1 MLSYS
6 LNQLTEILN
15 GKLYGNPSFIITSV
29 TTDSRITS
37 ASKSAVFFALVGD
50 RHNGHQYITDLYQ
63 QGVRAFVVS
72 ELSDQLQLLND
83 ASFITVD
90 DTLRALQQFA
100 AYHRSKL
107 QYPVIGITG
116 SNGKTIVKEWLAQL
130 LSSNKKVERSPKSY
144 NSQVGVALS
153 ILGMGNN
160 ADIAIVEAGISKPNE
175 MQFLEPIIKPQ
186 IGVFTNLGAAHQENF
201 HDLHSKAKE
210 KMALFEH
217 CETLVYCNDFLQIE
231 ILAREASKK
240 NEIKLFTWGK
250 NDIANVK
257 ILSIEKEQSSVTI
270 NAEFEQKPFSFF
282 IPFTDDASIENAMH
296 CVTTLLLLGYS
307 TEQIALLI
315 NKIQPVAMRLEIK
328 EAING
333 CTLINDSYN
342 SDLGSLSIAL
352 DTLSQQHQHK
362 NRLLIISDILQSGL
376 DPKTLYS
383 KVGSMINEKGV
394 DKTIAIG
401 NEILKQ
407 KQHFKD
413 NTEFYETTQQFLQ
426 KFERHK
432 FNDYAILLKG
442 SRVFQFERI
451 SAMLEH
457 KLHRTQL
464 EIDLNALVHNLNYF
478 RSLLKPNVKV
488 MVMVKAFSYGSG
500 SHEIANLLQFHRV
513 DYLGVAFTDE
523 GIALR
528 EAGVSLPIVVLNP
541 EIGSYELM
549 IEYNLEPE
557 IFSLS
562 SFNNFCT
569 TLSKHG
575 VSNYPI
581 HLKIDTGMH
590 RLGFMPIE
598 IDELCA
604 KLKNFSGVKV
614 QSIFSHLVAT
624 DDSQHDTFT
633 QKQIDNFKQASQQI
647 INTLGYKPILHI
659 LNSAGIE
666 RFGQHQMD
674 MVRLGIGLYGIS
686 AVHQHRLK
694 NVSTLKTFVAQI
706 KELKPGE
713 TVGYN
718 RKGEVTKP
726 TTIATIPIGYADGLN
741 RRLSNGKGSVMIN
754 RSLAPIIGNISMD
767 TCMVDITGIPIVTEG
782 NEVTIFGNSPS
793 IIDIAKM
800 LETIPY
806 EVLTSISRRVKR
818 IYLQE

>member
-1 MLSYS
+1 
-6 LNQLTEILN
+6 I
-15 GKLYGNPSFIITSV
+15 
-29 TTDSRITS
+29 
-37 ASKSAVFFALVGD
+37 
-50 RHNGHQYITDLYQ
+50 
-63 QGVRAFVVS
+63 
-72 ELSDQLQLLND
+72 
-83 ASFITVD
+83 
-90 DTLRALQQFA
+90 
-100 AYHRSKL
+100 
-107 QYPVIGITG
+107 
-116 SNGKTIVKEWLAQL
+116 
-130 LSSNKKVERSPKSY
+130 ERK
-144 NSQVGVALS
+144 
-153 ILGMGNN
+153 
-160 ADIAIVEAGISKPNE
+160 
-175 MQFLEPIIKPQ
+175 
-186 IGVFTNLGAAHQENF
+186 
-201 HDLHSKAKE
+201 
-210 KMALFEH
+210 
-217 CETLVYCNDFLQIE
+217 
-231 ILAREASKK
+231 
-240 NEIKLFTWGK
+240 
-250 NDIANVK
+250 
-257 ILSIEKEQSSVTI
+257 QSSVSI
-270 NAEFEQKPFSFF
+270 NAEFEQKHFSFSL
-282 IPFTDDASIENAMH
+282 PFTDDASIENVMH

-307 TEQIALLI
+307 TEQIALLV

-333 CTLINDSYN
+333 CTLINDTYN

-352 DTLSQQHQHK
+352 DTLLQQHQHK

-376 DPKTLYS
+376 DSNTLYS
-383 KVGSMINEKGV
+383 KVASMINEKGV

-401 NEILKQ
+401 NEIVKQ
-407 KQHFKD
+407 KQLFKE
-413 NTEFYETTQQFLQ
+413 NTEFYESTQEFLK
-426 KFERHK
+426 KFARHQ

-451 SAMLEH
+451 SAILEH

-478 RSLLKPNVKV
+478 RGLLKPNVKV

-528 EAGVSLPIVVLNP
+528 EAGIALPIVVLNP
-541 EIGSYELM
+541 EVGSYELM

-562 SFNNFCT
+562 SLNNFCT

-575 VSNYPI
+575 VTGYPI

-590 RLGFMPIE
+590 RLGLMPSE
-598 IDELCA
+598 INELCA
-604 KLKNFSGVKV
+604 KLREFNSVKV

-624 DDSQHDTFT
+624 DDSQHDSFT
-633 QKQIDNFKQASQQI
+633 QKQIDSFKQASQQI
-647 INTLGYKPILHI
+647 IDTLGYKPILHI

-686 AVHQHRLK
+686 AVHQDNLK

-726 TTIATIPIGYADGLN
+726 STIATLPIGYADGLN
-741 RRLSNGKGSVMIN
+741 RRLSNGIGSVMIN
-754 RSLAPIIGNISMD
+754 GSLAPIIGNVSMD
-767 TCMVDITGIPIVTEG
+767 TCMVDITNIPHVTEG

-793 IIDIAKM
+793 IAEIAKS
-800 LETIPY
+800 LDTIPY

-818 IYLQE
+818 IYVQE